1 MELLVNSFE
10 IELLLFMERHLED
23 LMDRKKEAATDTW

>member
-10 IELLLFMERHLED
+10 IELLLFMEGYLED
-23 LMDRKKEAATDTW
+23 LMDRKKEATTDTW